1 MKSPLK
7 LVTFKKY
14 DQVQSANIHYQV
26 CLETSSALL
35 VCLLSELC
43 ALCKFPLSFVD
54 DVVAI

>member
-1 MKSPLK
+1 MNNPLK
-7 LVTFKKY
+7 LITFHKY

-26 CLETSSALL
+26 CFKTSSALL

-43 ALCKFPLSFVD
+43 VLCKFPLSFVD